1 VHFAIMRDILTKLMQ
16 HPYSGMRLLDLN
28 ADVLEHISSWILSID
43 IHAWRVSCKPLAAV
57 SKPYRFRHVTLKGA
71 SAVRN
76 FHAFL
81 DRTSVG
87 VFSVVL
93 AFPDDITTVPMA
105 HRQTL
110 NQTLLPQLLIRAPGL
125 RCLKV
130 SGGGVD
136 MSLLRHLVGCP
147 RLEEL
152 GLPDMWEG
160 MHPALFETLLTAAL
174 PLRILALP
182 VYRHT
187 HHVIALLQSCALTL
201 ETVECTGNLFDEQDP
216 VVSCPKVHTLVLHLA
231 RHVVWTTLRAMFPAV
246 RTLHVEGHLIP
257 GQTAPSEADGGRRT
271 APGTRVDVL
280 SGTVCG
286 VHVLDNHGLQVSL
299 LALDRCRGRGACTKP
314 AAALSQVLAWA
325 RPEMLSVRLPLAAYD
340 TALGLS
346 PGAHGV
352 VVLELILEAPHEP
365 FDLMAGKPPPV
376 RLGHLVRAGP
386 MPPCLALTST

>member
-1 VHFAIMRDILTKLMQ
+1 MRDMLTRLMQ
-16 HPYSGMRLLDLN
+16 LPYSGMRLLDLN

-43 IHAWRVSCKPLAAV
+43 IHAWRLSCKPLAAV
-57 SKPYRFRHVTLKGA
+57 AKPYRFRHVTLKSA

-87 VFSVVL
+87 VFSVVI
-93 AFPDDITTVPMA
+93 AIPGGITTVA
-105 HRQTL
+105 HYHNMQTL